1 MNLSP
6 SWQRRLIWLI
16 RFLLLTAFVAAVY
29 TLVRWYQ
36 DGGGFEVVYL
46 VVALVLGGLWA
57 VYNRLHGQQSSAWTN
72 TAYSLPAS
80 GTQLPALARQIQQV
94 YNLEDLRLLS
104 FDMGLSYDDLAG
116 TTLGTKIVS
125 LLEACE
131 KSGRLSDLLRQLR
144 TTRPH
149 VQWIQLDIHDSAMG
163 LPHVRTRA
171 NFINQIRTIW
181 IDGFLQQSLHAEVIN
196 LTMSYRPDAVTQR
209 PWRLVLQQGNLPG
222 QPIMRESSL
231 SAIFTSSGCSLL
243 ILGNPGSGKTIT
255 MLQLAED
262 LLLTAE
268 QDANQ
273 PIPIILN
280 LSSWAQTKGSLSE
293 WLVEEIFAQYG
304 LKRELC
310 RAWIASNQLLF
321 LLDGLDE
328 VVESARDA
336 CIIAVNEFKAEHS
349 AEMVVC
355 SRSEDYEKLNNR
367 LQVGAAVQI
376 QPLNEVQVSEYLAQ
390 GGQALEAVRTTLAT
404 DTALR
409 QLATEPLMLSMMV
422 LAYQGASSLGV
433 QAPAGKEARRRHV
446 FDTYIKRMFIHRPL
460 PKDSAYNEQQA
471 LGWLKMLAA
480 SMVKQNESIFYI
492 DGLQPSWLPA
502 NKYRQY
508 KLISTLFFG
517 FIYSVIFSS
526 LFAPGGLRGL
536 LIGGLAY
543 ALETGMLPYGLVG
556 GVIGFLFGVL
566 SGVRSNGLLH
576 PYVARIGPFAEELS
590 WTLPSYRQLW
600 RVTGSGLL
608 FGLVGS
614 LIGVLLFSV
623 LGSPVGGL
631 VGGVL
636 FGLFASLF
644 TGLFAVLQAS
654 VRSNELPQRA
664 RPNQGIYYARKN
676 AIGTFLIITLVCILI
691 GLVVGITVGAL
702 IAVLIGG
709 FTRWLFNGFVG
720 GLLLGIPLGLFSGF
734 LGGVLKY
741 GGESI
746 VQHYTLRYLL
756 SRAKILP
763 YPFRD
768 SDLVA
773 YLDAMKERIFLRRV
787 GGGWIFVHRSLMEHF
802 AQLAAK
808 EVALAG
814 GSVEVMDSLSYN

>member
-94 YNLEDLRLLS
+94 YSLEDLRLLS
-104 FDMGLSYDDLAG
+104 FNMGLSYDDLAG
-116 TTLGTKIVS
+116 ATLGTKIVS
-125 LLEACE
+125 LLEASE
-131 KSGRLSDLLRQLR
+131 KSGRLSDLLQQLR

-149 VQWIQLDIHDSAMG
+149 VQWIQLGTHDSAVT
-163 LPHVRTRA
+163 LPHARTRA

-181 IDGFLQQSLHAEVIN
+181 IDGFLQQSLHAEVIS
-196 LTMSYRPDAVTQR
+196 LTMSYRPDAVNQR

-222 QPIMRESSL
+222 QPVTRESSL
-231 SAIFTSSGCSLL
+231 MTVFTSSGRSLL
-243 ILGNPGSGKTIT
+243 ILGKPGSGKTIT

-262 LLLTAE
+262 LLLAAE
-268 QDANQ
+268 QDANE

-280 LSSWAQTKGSLSE
+280 LSAWAQTKVDLSE

-310 RAWIASNQLLF
+310 RAWIVSNQLLY

-336 CIIAVNEFKAEHS
+336 CIVAINEFKAEHS

-367 LQVGAAVQI
+367 LHMGAAVQI

-390 GGQALEAVRTTLAT
+390 GGQELKAVRASLAS

-422 LAYQGASSLGV
+422 LAYQGASPVSA
-433 QAPAGKEARRRHV
+433 QAPADKEARRRHV
-446 FDTYIKRMFIHRPL
+446 FDTYVRRMFIHRPL
-460 PKDSAYNEQQA
+460 PKDSPYSEQRA

-480 SMVKQNESIFYI
+480 GMMKQNESIFYI

-502 NKYRQY
+502 DRYRQY
-508 KLISTLFFG
+508 KLISTLLFG
-517 FIYSVIFSS
+517 FIYSVIFSL
-526 LFAPGGLRGL
+526 LFVPPGGLRSW
-536 LIGGLAY
+536 LIGGLSY
-543 ALETGMLPYGLVG
+543 ALETGLPYGLVG
-556 GVIGFLFGVL
+556 GLIGFPFGVL
-566 SGVRSNGLLH
+566 SGVRSNGLLY

-590 WTLPSYRQLW
+590 WTLPSYRKLW
-600 RVTGSGLL
+600 RETGSGLL
-608 FGLVGS
+608 FGLIGS
-614 LIGVLLFSV
+614 LIGMLLFSV
-623 LGSPVGGL
+623 LGSPLGGL
-631 VGGVL
+631 VGGLL

-644 TGLFAVLQAS
+644 TGLFAALQAS
-654 VRSNELPQRA
+654 IRSNELPQRA

-676 AIGTFLIITLVCILI
+676 AVGTFLIIAMVCILM
-691 GLVVGITVGAL
+691 GLVLGITVGAL
-702 IAVLIGG
+702 IAMLIGG
-709 FTRWLFNGFVG
+709 FTRWLLNGLVG
-720 GLLLGIPLGLFSGF
+720 GLLLGIPLGLFSGL
-734 LGGVLKY
+734 LGGTLKY

-763 YPFRD
+763 FPFRD
-768 SDLVA
+768 SHLVA

-787 GGGWIFVHRSLMEHF
+787 GGGWIFIHRSFMEHF
-802 AQLAAK
+802 AQLADEDFVLASPSI
-808 EVALAG
+808 EVT
-814 GSVEVMDSLSYN
+814 DPISYD